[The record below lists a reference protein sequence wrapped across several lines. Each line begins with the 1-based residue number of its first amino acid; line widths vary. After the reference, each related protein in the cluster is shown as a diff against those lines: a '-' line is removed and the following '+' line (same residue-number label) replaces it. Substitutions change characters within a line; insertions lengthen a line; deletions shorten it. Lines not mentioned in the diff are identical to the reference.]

1 MSRAVRLTIE
11 SNKNMKTKSAK
22 RASEAKSVKSTSTRK
37 IKSNQKITPFLWFDG
52 QAEEAANFYT
62 SIFDNSRILD
72 IARYGQGAPGEKGS
86 VMTVSFEL
94 EGQKFVGL
102 NGGPHYK
109 FTPAISFYVSCQ
121 TQEEVNYFWERLL
134 ANGGKP
140 SQCGWLT
147 DKFGVSWQVV
157 PDALIEFLQDED
169 REKAQRVMQAMLQMV
184 KIDSN
189 KLKEAYGQK

>member
-1 MSRAVRLTIE
+1 
-11 SNKNMKTKSAK
+11 MKTISAK
-22 RASEAKSVKSTSTRK
+22 GSTKPKSTSTRK
-37 IKSNQKITPFLWFDG
+37 IQSGQRITPFLWFDG

-62 SIFDNSRILD
+62 SIFENSRILD
-72 IARYGQGAPGEKGS
+72 IARYGEAGPGAKGA
-86 VMTVSFEL
+86 VMTISFEL

-109 FTPAISFYVSCQ
+109 FTPAISFYISCQ
-121 TQEEVNYFWERLL
+121 TQEEVDYFWNQLL
-134 ANGGKP
+134 EGGKP

-184 KIDSN
+184 KIDIN
-189 KLKEAYGQK
+189 KLKKAYEQK

>member
-1 MSRAVRLTIE
+1 
-11 SNKNMKTKSAK
+11 MKTNSAK
-22 RASEAKSVKSTSTRK
+22 RASEPKSVKSSPTRK
-37 IKSNQKITPFLWFDG
+37 IKTDQKITPFLWFDG

-62 SIFDNSRILD
+62 SIFDNSRIFD
-72 IARYGQGAPGEKGS
+72 IARYGEVGPGEKGS

-109 FTPAISFYVSCQ
+109 FTPAISFYISCQ
-121 TQEEVNYFWERLL
+121 TQEEVDYFWDRLL

-140 SQCGWLT
+140 SQCGWLM

-157 PDALIEFLQDED
+157 PDVLIELLQDKD

-184 KIDSN
+184 KIDIR
-189 KLKEAYGQK
+189 KLHEAYGQN

>member
-1 MSRAVRLTIE
+1 
-11 SNKNMKTKSAK
+11 MKTKSAK
-22 RASEAKSVKSTSTRK
+22 RASEVKSVKSTSTRK

-72 IARYGQGAPGEKGS
+72 VARYGEGGPGEKGS

-109 FTPAISFYVSCQ
+109 FTPAISFYISCQ
-121 TQEEVNYFWERLL
+121 TQDEVDYFWERLL
-134 ANGGKP
+134 ENGGKP
-140 SQCGWLT
+140 SQCGWLS
-147 DKFGVSWQVV
+147 DRFGVSWQVV
-157 PDALIEFLQDED
+157 PDALIEYLQDED
-169 REKAQRVMQAMLQMV
+169 REKAQRVMQAMFQMV
-184 KIDSN
+184 KIDIN
-189 KLKEAYGQK
+189 KLEEAYGQN

>member
-1 MSRAVRLTIE
+1 
-11 SNKNMKTKSAK
+11 MKTKSAK
-22 RASEAKSVKSTSTRK
+22 RASEAESVKSTSTRK

-62 SIFDNSRILD
+62 AIFNNSRILD
-72 IARYGQGAPGEKGS
+72 VARYGEVGPGEKGS

-109 FTPAISFYVSCQ
+109 FTPAISFYLSCQ
-121 TQEEVNYFWERLL
+121 TQEEVDYFWERLL
-134 ANGGKP
+134 GGGGRP
-140 SQCGWLT
+140 SQCGWLS

-157 PDALIEFLQDED
+157 PDALIGYLQDED
-169 REKAQRVMQAMLQMV
+169 REKGQRVMQAMLQMV
-184 KIDSN
+184 KIDIN
-189 KLKEAYGQK
+189 KLEEAYGQK

>member
-1 MSRAVRLTIE
+1 M
-11 SNKNMKTKSAK
+11 KNGSAK
-22 RASEAKSVKSTSTRK
+22 RASKPKSIKSSGARK
-37 IKSNQKITPFLWFDG
+37 IKTEQKITPFLWFDG

-62 SIFDNSRILD
+62 AIFENSRILD
-72 IARYGQGAPGEKGS
+72 VARYGEGAPGEKGS

-109 FTPAISFYVSCQ
+109 FTPAISFYISCQ
-121 TQEEVNYFWERLL
+121 TQEEVDYFWERLL

-184 KIDSN
+184 KIDIQ
-189 KLKEAYGQK
+189 KLQEAYGQK

>member
-1 MSRAVRLTIE
+1 
-11 SNKNMKTKSAK
+11 MKTRSAK
-22 RASEAKSVKSTSTRK
+22 RASEAKSIETSPKRK
-37 IKSNQKITPFLWFDG
+37 IKSDQKITPFLWFDG

-62 SIFDNSRILD
+62 SIFENSRIVD
-72 IARYGQGAPGEKGS
+72 IARYGEVGPGEKGS
-86 VMTVSFEL
+86 VMTASFEL

-109 FTPAISFYVSCQ
+109 FTPAISFYISCQ
-121 TQEEVNYFWERLL
+121 TQEEVDYFWDRLL
-134 ANGGKP
+134 QGGKP

-169 REKAQRVMQAMLQMV
+169 PEKAQRVMQAMLQMV
-184 KIDSN
+184 KIDIQ
-189 KLKEAYGQK
+189 KLQEAYGEK

>member
-1 MSRAVRLTIE
+1 
-11 SNKNMKTKSAK
+11 MKTKGAK
-22 RASEAKSVKSTSTRK
+22 QASKLESVKSTSTRK
-37 IKSNQKITPFLWFDG
+37 IQSDQKITPFLWFDG

-62 SIFDNSRILD
+62 SMLDNSKILD
-72 IARYGQGAPGEKGS
+72 VARYGEVGPGEKGS

-94 EGQKFVGL
+94 EGQRFVGL

-109 FTPAISFYVSCQ
+109 FTPAISFYVSCE
-121 TQEEVNYFWERLL
+121 TQEEVDYFWDKLL
-134 ANGGKP
+134 EGGGKP
-140 SQCGWLT
+140 IQCGWLS
-147 DKFGVSWQVV
+147 DRFGVSWQVV

-184 KIDSN
+184 KIDIK

>member
-1 MSRAVRLTIE
+1 
-11 SNKNMKTKSAK
+11 MKTLSAKGSTKPKSAP
-22 RASEAKSVKSTSTRK
+22 ARK
-37 IKSNQKITPFLWFDG
+37 IKTGRKITPFLWFDG

-72 IARYGQGAPGEKGS
+72 VARYGEVGPGEKGS

-109 FTPAISFYVSCQ
+109 FTPAISFYISCQ
-121 TQEEVNYFWERLL
+121 TQEEVDYFWNRLL
-134 ANGGKP
+134 EGGGKP
-140 SQCGWLT
+140 NQCGWLS

-157 PDALIEFLQDED
+157 PDVLIEYLQDED
-169 REKAQRVMQAMLQMV
+169 RERAQRVMQAMLQMV
-184 KIDSN
+184 KIDIN
-189 KLKEAYGQK
+189 ELKEAFEQK

>member
-1 MSRAVRLTIE
+1 
-11 SNKNMKTKSAK
+11 MKTKSAK
-22 RASEAKSVKSTSTRK
+22 RASEAESVKSTSTRK

-72 IARYGQGAPGEKGS
+72 VARYGEVGPGEKGS

-109 FTPAISFYVSCQ
+109 FTPAISFYISCQ
-121 TQEEVNYFWERLL
+121 TQEEVDYFWEKLL
-134 ANGGKP
+134 RGGGRP
-140 SQCGWLT
+140 SQCGWLS

-157 PDALIEFLQDED
+157 PDALIGYLQDED
-169 REKAQRVMQAMLQMV
+169 REKGQRVMQAMLQMV
-184 KIDSN
+184 KIDIN
-189 KLKEAYGQK
+189 KLEEAYGQK

>member
-1 MSRAVRLTIE
+1 
-11 SNKNMKTKSAK
+11 MKTVSAK
-22 RASEAKSVKSTSTRK
+22 ARNQPKAGKPTPARK
-37 IKSNQKITPFLWFDG
+37 IETSQKITPFLWFDG

-62 SIFDNSRILD
+62 SIFENSRIVD
-72 IARYGQGAPGEKGS
+72 VARYGEVGPGEKGS
-86 VMTVSFEL
+86 VMTISFEL

-121 TQEEVNYFWERLL
+121 TQQEVDYFWERLL
-134 ANGGKP
+134 EDGGKP
-140 SQCGWLT
+140 SQCGWLS

-157 PDALIEFLQDED
+157 PDALIEYLQDAD

-184 KIDSN
+184 KIDIN

>member
-1 MSRAVRLTIE
+1 
-11 SNKNMKTKSAK
+11 MKTMSVK
-22 RASEAKSVKSTSTRK
+22 RASKPKSIKSSPARK
-37 IKSNQKITPFLWFDG
+37 IKSDQKITPFLWFDG

-72 IARYGQGAPGEKGS
+72 VARYGEVGPGEKGS

-109 FTPAISFYVSCQ
+109 FTPAISFYISCQ
-121 TQEEVNYFWERLL
+121 TQEEVDYFWERLL
-134 ANGGKP
+134 ENGGKP
-140 SQCGWLT
+140 SQCGWLS
-147 DKFGVSWQVV
+147 DRFGVSWQVV
-157 PDALIEFLQDED
+157 PDALIEYLQDED

-184 KIDSN
+184 KIDIQ

>member
-1 MSRAVRLTIE
+1 
-11 SNKNMKTKSAK
+11 MKTKSAK
-22 RASEAKSVKSTSTRK
+22 LGSEAKFVKTTSIRK

-72 IARYGQGAPGEKGS
+72 VARYGEGAPGEKGS

-109 FTPAISFYVSCQ
+109 FTPAISFYISCQ
-121 TQEEVNYFWERLL
+121 TQEEVDYFWERLL
-134 ANGGKP
+134 EN
-140 SQCGWLT
+140 
-147 DKFGVSWQVV
+147 
-157 PDALIEFLQDED
+157 
-169 REKAQRVMQAMLQMV
+169 
-184 KIDSN
+184 
-189 KLKEAYGQK
+189 

>member
-1 MSRAVRLTIE
+1 
-11 SNKNMKTKSAK
+11 MKTKNAE
-22 RASEAKSVKSTSTRK
+22 RASEAVSVKSTRK
-37 IKSNQKITPFLWFDG
+37 IQSSQKITPFLWFDG
-52 QAEEAANFYT
+52 RAEDAANFYT
-62 SIFDNSRILD
+62 AIFENSRVLD
-72 IARYGQGAPGEKGS
+72 VARYGEVGPGEKGS

-94 EGQKFVGL
+94 EGQRFVGL

-109 FTPAISFYVSCQ
+109 FTPAISFYISCG
-121 TQEEVNYFWERLL
+121 TQEEVDYFWERLL
-134 ANGGKP
+134 EGGGKP

-184 KIDSN
+184 KIDIN
-189 KLKEAYGQK
+189 KLKEAYEQE